1 MTEVDPPL
9 VCIIARIGFVWKSI
23 VFRIASWQSSS
34 PVLSMSLMKP
44 LLLSLESF
52 RFQSLEYSLHFLFFQ
67 VLFTLWGNSEI
78 INVLPVDSVIILRS
92 PKIPDFDLST
102 CKSFSCNL
110 ELCVTIIVSNDSLHI
125 RALQY
130 GSKLCFYHE

>member
-9 VCIIARIGFVWKSI
+9 TWIIARMIFGWKSI

-52 RFQSLEYSLHFLFFQ
+52 RFQNLEYSLHLLFFQ
-67 VLFTLWGNSEI
+67 VLFTLWWGNPDI
-78 INVLPVDSVIILRS
+78 INVLPVDSVIIFRS
-92 PKIPDFDLST
+92 PKKPAPDQ
-102 CKSFSCNL
+102 
-110 ELCVTIIVSNDSLHI
+110 
-125 RALQY
+125 ALI
-130 GSKLCFYHE
+130 